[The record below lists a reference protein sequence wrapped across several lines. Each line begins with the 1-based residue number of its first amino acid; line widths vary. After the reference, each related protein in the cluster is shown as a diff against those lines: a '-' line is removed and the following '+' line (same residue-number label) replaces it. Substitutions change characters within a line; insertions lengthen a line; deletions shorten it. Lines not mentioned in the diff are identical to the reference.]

1 MTSFLSVMRVISAI
15 TAVLV
20 AVSPAPDFWKI
31 YKTRST
37 GLFSIL
43 PVVMIFCNCYV
54 WVLYAYFV
62 DNILPLFVNCVFG
75 MLTSIVFGGIYYRW
89 SNDRPRV
96 HKLCAI
102 AFVVLALYT
111 VYYILGTS
119 GVTNQSDD
127 SVEKVLGVLSDIVS
141 LVLYASP
148 LETMK
153 QVIQT
158 KDATT
163 LPIIISAIFLTNTTV
178 WTIFSIADEDMFVLV
193 PNAIGMLVCIAQV
206 VLYIMYPPGNTKA
219 NHIDSEDEVKTPK
232 ACEDLTSEYVALKE
246 ASAV

>member
-1 MTSFLSVMRVISAI
+1 MRVISAI
-15 TAVLV
+15 TAFTV
-20 AVSPAPDFWKI
+20 ALSPAPDFRKI
-31 YKTRST
+31 HKEKST
-37 GLFSIL
+37 GPMSIL

-54 WVLYAYFV
+54 WILYAYLV
-62 DNILPLFVNCVFG
+62 DNILPLFVNCAFG
-75 MLTSIVFGGIYYRW
+75 MVTSIVFGGIYYRW
-89 SNDRPRV
+89 SNDRPRI

-141 LVLYASP
+141 LILYASP

-178 WTIFSIADEDMFVLV
+178 WTVFAFADDDMFVVV

-206 VLYIMYPPGNTKA
+206 VLYIVYPPKTVRTDLNG
-219 NHIDSEDEVKTPK
+219 EDEVQTPK
-232 ACEDLTSEYVALKE
+232 TCEELKAFEYVAFKDV
-246 ASAV
+246 SAV